1 MKSFG
6 AVDKD
11 TMRVFWYREGRVAEL
26 SMSDLV
32 KRCKMDAIKVSLRTP
47 TVVLVPGYWYWNG
60 RSERLG

>member
-11 TMRVFWYREGRVAEL
+11 PMRVFRYREERVAEL

-32 KRCKMDAIKVSLRTP
+32 KKCKIDAIKGSLRTP
-47 TVVLVPGYWYWNG
+47 TVVLVPRYWNG
-60 RSERLG
+60 RSEGLG